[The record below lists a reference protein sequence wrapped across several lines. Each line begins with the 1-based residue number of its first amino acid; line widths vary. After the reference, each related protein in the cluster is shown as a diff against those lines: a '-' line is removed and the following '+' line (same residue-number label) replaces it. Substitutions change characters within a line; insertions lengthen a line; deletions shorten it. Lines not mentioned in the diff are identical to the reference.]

1 MDFDIRKPSHIF
13 AAFLLSVTFFLV
25 IMMPILS
32 YFDASVP
39 SEISQMAQLP
49 ETMKLIFEILLLT
62 IQLTLIII
70 LLIFFPI
77 IWYVLVNKL
86 TLKEIF
92 NRLKLRLEGID
103 VAFLWGIASAAIM
116 FAIVFLIGVI
126 LVIMEYNIEELS
138 NIPDLQQYFSIP
150 SLFLLIAIQPIAE
163 EIFFRGF
170 LLEKIDSLAG
180 KPMAILTTAVL
191 FGLAH
196 MSYGKIYPVI
206 MPMMMGLILGF
217 VVIKTKNLY
226 SAIIAH
232 VIFNLTAFILSIL
245 SQYLVPEALIL

>member
-1 MDFDIRKPSHIF
+1 MDLNIRKPSHIF
-13 AAFLLSVTFFLV
+13 SLLLLSITF
-25 IMMPILS
+25 ILIIIQPVLS
-32 YFDASVP
+32 FFDESIP
-39 SEISQMAQLP
+39 SELSQIAQLP
-49 ETMKLIFEILLLT
+49 ETMKLIFEIFLLT
-62 IQLTLIII
+62 LQLTLVIV

-92 NRLKLRLEGID
+92 DRLRLRLEGID
-103 VAFLWGIASAAIM
+103 VAFLWGIVSAVVM
-116 FAIVFLIGVI
+116 FGIVFLIGVI
-126 LVIMEYNIEELS
+126 LVVMEYNVEELS
-138 NIPDLQQYFSIP
+138 NIPNLQQYFSVP

-196 MSYGKIYPVI
+196 MSYGKVYPVI
-206 MPMMMGLILGF
+206 MPMVMGLILGF

-245 SQYLVPEALIL
+245 SQSLVP

>member
-1 MDFDIRKPSHIF
+1 MDFNIRKPSHIF
-13 AAFLLSVTFFLV
+13 SLLLLSVTL
-25 IMMPILS
+25 ILIIILPILS
-32 YFDASVP
+32 FFNVSFPIEFNQMDQP
-39 SEISQMAQLP
+39 TETIELISEI
-49 ETMKLIFEILLLT
+49 FLLT
-62 IQLTLIII
+62 FQLASIIV

-92 NRLKLRLEGID
+92 DRLRLRLEGID
-103 VAFLWGIASAAIM
+103 VAFLWGIVSAVVM
-116 FAIVFLIGVI
+116 FGIVFLIGVI
-126 LVIMEYNIEELS
+126 LVVMEYNVEELS

-170 LLEKIDSLAG
+170 LLEKIESQAG

-206 MPMMMGLILGF
+206 MPMIMGLILGF

-232 VIFNLTAFILSIL
+232 IIFNLTAFILSIL
-245 SQYLVPEALIL
+245 SQHLVPEALIL

>member
-13 AAFLLSVTFFLV
+13 AALILSVTFFL
-25 IMMPILS
+25 IIIMPILS

-39 SEISQMAQLP
+39 SEIGEMAQFP
-49 ETMKLIFEILLLT
+49 ELIQILFEIILLT
-62 IQLTLIII
+62 IQLTLVIV

-77 IWYVLVNKL
+77 IWYAVVNRL
-86 TLKEIF
+86 RLREIF

-103 VAFLWGIASAAIM
+103 VAFLWGILSAIIM
-116 FAIVFLIGVI
+116 FVVVFVVGII
-126 LVIMEYNIEELS
+126 LVLLGQNTEELS
-138 NIPDLQQYFSIP
+138 NVSDLEQLFSFP
-150 SLFLLIAIQPIAE
+150 SLLLLVAIQPIAE

-170 LLEKIDSLAG
+170 LLEKFESSAG
-180 KPMAILTTAVL
+180 APIAILTTSVL

-206 MPMMMGLILGF
+206 LPIVFGIILGY

-232 VIFNLTAFILSIL
+232 IIFNVIVILISEL
-245 SQYLVPEALIL
+245 SRFLASEALIL